1 MPLSA
6 KGPSVASLTEFLEAV
21 KTVREQ
27 WHREDERK
35 AKRCGEKFEPP
46 TIWFRGQSK
55 TSWPLTPKLYRLKDP
70 DENEIRSGFKRR
82 AVQLMSEPHLPED
95 EKGWYF
101 LMQHY
106 GAPTRLLDW
115 TDGALLALRR
125 FGRGGEDRRLTYQQ
139 PRKRINQL
147 HHCSHCKSLR
157 RSRSARVVLT

>member
-1 MPLSA
+1 ML
-6 KGPSVASLTEFLEAV
+6 PSPSSSNRQ
-21 KTVREQ
+21 KTIREQ

-55 TSWPLTPKLYRLKDP
+55 ASWPLTPKLYRLKDP

-82 AVQLMSEPHLPED
+82 AVQLMSEPHLPEN

-101 LMQHY
+101 LMQRY

-115 TDGALLALRR
+115 TDGALLALYFAIRDLTR
-125 FGRGGEDRRLTYQQ
+125 PRTAAVWMLHPASLNKLTFGDAAGLSIPIENSPLY
-139 PRKRINQL
+139 
-147 HHCSHCKSLR
+147 
-157 RSRSARVVLT
+157 RSKIPHP